1 MRGKSNRLLVPQM
14 AELYL
19 IMTPESVQGFMISI
33 LGCLLFIAK
42 LSVVKWF
49 LSSVLQQYQ
58 QYPHHKEGILL
69 WIFLYFFPFQFTYLR
84 LANIVA
90 FETRRFDVQVYL
102 CFLFFP
108 SYFLSFYA
116 SLTVHRTCSLIVINL
131 VI

>member
-19 IMTPESVQGFMISI
+19 IMTPESVQGFMILI

-58 QYPHHKEGILL
+58 QYP
-69 WIFLYFFPFQFTYLR
+69 
-84 LANIVA
+84 
-90 FETRRFDVQVYL
+90 
-102 CFLFFP
+102 
-108 SYFLSFYA
+108 
-116 SLTVHRTCSLIVINL
+116 
-131 VI
+131 